1 MEAGGLMAGRG
12 DGQRTARHGMIE
24 DCEANER
31 TTQRVDAGGDS
42 RSRSGTRAAGEGEQ
56 PVHGDH
62 PAYDKA
68 GLEAASDRRTTQRM
82 TSGRSAWHR
91 TACGS
96 LHRGHLDDDS
106 SQHGSP
112 GLEVA
117 SCLLACAT
125 RVAHKPQN
133 ANGKQARPHRRGRAS
148 PQWRARPQGCTALR
162 ASPAPRCRPGTLST
176 QASGRSSRKQG
187 LASGASPGHPT
198 ATVQAI
204 ACER

>member
-42 RSRSGTRAAGEGEQ
+42 RSRSGTRAAGEGAQRVKGEQ

-96 LHRGHLDDDS
+96 LHRGHLTTTTAAS
-106 SQHGSP
+106 MAPRALKLHRRVCSPARHGSHTNHKTQMGSRRGHIAGAAHHP
-112 GLEVA
+112 NGA
-117 SCLLACAT
+117 PAFRAAQHCAPPPP
-125 RVAHKPQN
+125 RVAGQV
-133 ANGKQARPHRRGRAS
+133 R
-148 PQWRARPQGCTALR
+148 
-162 ASPAPRCRPGTLST
+162 
-176 QASGRSSRKQG
+176 
-187 LASGASPGHPT
+187 
-198 ATVQAI
+198 
-204 ACER
+204 